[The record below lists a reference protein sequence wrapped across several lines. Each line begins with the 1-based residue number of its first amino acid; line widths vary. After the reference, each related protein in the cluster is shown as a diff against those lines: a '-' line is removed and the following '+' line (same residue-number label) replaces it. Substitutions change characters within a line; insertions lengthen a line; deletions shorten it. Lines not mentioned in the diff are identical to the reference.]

1 MGIMDAIMGDDIDR
15 DAYVNHQTLLYA
27 VQRAIVCDDTR
38 AILDVRSA
46 VLSTVRLPN
55 GTAAS
60 MIRTAEAFERVGG
73 TEQVRA
79 VADHF
84 GGTYEIIDGRDFTAD
99 GKLRAVARERITA
112 AQA

>member
-1 MGIMDAIMGDDIDR
+1 MGIMDAIMGDEIDR

-27 VQRAIVCDDTR
+27 VQREMFCQDTG
-38 AILDVRSA
+38 AILDVRRA
-46 VLSTVRLPN
+46 VLSTVRLPD

-60 MIRTAEAFERVGG
+60 LIRTDEAFERVGG

-84 GGTYEIIDGRDFTAD
+84 GGTYEVIDGRDFTAD
-99 GKLRAVARERITA
+99 GKLRAAARKRITA